1 MSAATLIRLGGLAA
15 MLAGALRM
23 AASFIPYSSASV
35 QLELLYLVIDLLL
48 LLGLLG
54 IYAYQH
60 EQAGKLGFA
69 GFLPALIGT
78 ASIVGPDGKLGN
90 VDMYVAGSLLIS
102 LGLCVFS
109 IGIWRARMLP
119 RAVPLLWIASTVI
132 GIGGFLVNGPPVTF
146 LLAGVTFGLG
156 FVLAG
161 SKIWSDPALRK

>member
-1 MSAATLIRLGGLAA
+1 
-15 MLAGALRM
+15 MLAGALRL
-23 AASFIPYSSASV
+23 AASFIPYSNSNV
-35 QLELLYLVIDLLL
+35 KLELLYLIIDVLL

-78 ASIVGPDGKLGN
+78 ASIIGPDGKLGE
-90 VDMYVAGSLLIS
+90 VDLYVAGSLLIS

-109 IGIWRARMLP
+109 LGIWRAKTLP
-119 RAVPLLWIASTVI
+119 NAVPLCWIVSTVI

-146 LLAGVTFGLG
+146 LLAGVAFGLG

-161 SKIWSDPALRK
+161 GKIWSDPVLRK